1 MARKRRG
8 RGEGAIFEKTRRWKS
23 GKTVR
28 ERTYWVAVV
37 SEGHDAESG
46 KRQRRFLYADTK
58 KNAQKKL
65 VQYLG
70 RRVGAP
76 NRATSKIILADYAGR
91 FLEDVGALRSPNTR
105 RSYEQ
110 VLRLHILPT
119 LGQERV
125 DRLDSEAIRGLYAD
139 LRRAGLSTSLLARV
153 HVTFRRVLNVAVEQ
167 GVIPS
172 NPIDQVQAQTHKR
185 SAAKSLTVDQLRRL
199 FEVSRGDRLE
209 ALIVLAA
216 TSGLRQGELF
226 ALRWDDV
233 DLKRATLSVTHSVEE
248 ISGSLRLVEPKS
260 SSGRRRI
267 ELSRLAVKALTQR
280 RAIAEEEGHYSPY
293 VFPSPAGTLLRKS
306 NFLRRMYYPLRA
318 KADIPKTL
326 PFHALRHTSASLLL
340 LQGISPKVVQE
351 MLGHSDVRLTLN
363 TYSHT
368 IPTLQRQAADAL
380 DDLLTPKTDKPIRS
394 NGGTT
399 AVHSRSRGEARHPKS
414 PS

>member
-46 KRQRRFLYADTK
+46 KRQRRFLYADSK
-58 KNAQKKL
+58 KDAQKKL

-76 NRATSKIILADYAGR
+76 NRGASKLVLADFAGR

-110 VLRLHILPT
+110 VLRLHTLPT
-119 LGQERV
+119 LGKERV
-125 DRLDSEAIRGLYAD
+125 DRLDSEAIRSLYAD
-139 LRRAGLSTSLLARV
+139 LRRAGLSASLLARV
-153 HVTFRRVLNVAVEQ
+153 HVTLRRVLNVAVEQ
-167 GVIPS
+167 GVIQS
-172 NPIDQVQAQTHKR
+172 NPIDRVQAQTYKR

-209 ALIVLAA
+209 ALVVLAA

-233 DLKRATLSVTHSVEE
+233 DLKRGTLSVTHSVEE
-248 ISGSLRLVEPKS
+248 ISGNLRLVEPKS

-267 ELSRLAVKALTQR
+267 ELSRLAIEALTQR
-280 RAIAEEEGHYSPY
+280 RAIAKEEGHHSAY

-306 NFLRRMYYPLRA
+306 NFLRRVYYPLRA

-340 LQGISPKVVQE
+340 LGGISPKVVQE
-351 MLGHSDVRLTLN
+351 MLGHADVRLTLN
-363 TYSHT
+363 TYSHVL
-368 IPTLQRQAADAL
+368 PSLQRQAADAL
-380 DDLLTPKTDKPIRS
+380 DDLLTPTTDNPIRS

-399 AVHSRSRGEARHPKS
+399 AVQPRSRGGARHSKR